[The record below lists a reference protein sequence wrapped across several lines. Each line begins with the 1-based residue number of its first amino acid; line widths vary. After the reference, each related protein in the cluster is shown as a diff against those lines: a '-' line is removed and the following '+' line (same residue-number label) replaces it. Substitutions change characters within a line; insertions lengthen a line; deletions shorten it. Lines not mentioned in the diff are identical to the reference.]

1 MSKSSRNK
9 RHTPSAQSKT
19 PPEHRDNGEK
29 DQEKPSRV
37 VVAEIDPPDAAV
49 AYIKASDKR
58 QERRDRWK
66 LTAEWLTLFAV
77 VFYGSVAYKQWQ
89 TTIRA
94 NRLTKTATENAAN
107 AFKVDERPWVGIV
120 GNTEV
125 SVLDNTGIIARV
137 NQPYMNVGKTPAL
150 DVVALLRLRIGD
162 PIPVQ
167 SSGTI
172 HVIGPV
178 LKECANGTPRLHM
191 IEGPVALPNAPHAT
205 MISPENDVISRWPD
219 IVRNTVG
226 LYLTGCIDYDD
237 VFGQW
242 HRTHVCLYWSRQT
255 TGIVISCSQGNEA
268 S

>member
-1 MSKSSRNK
+1 
-9 RHTPSAQSKT
+9 
-19 PPEHRDNGEK
+19 
-29 DQEKPSRV
+29 
-37 VVAEIDPPDAAV
+37 VVAEIHLPDATL

-58 QERRDRWK
+58 QEFRDRWK

-125 SVLDNTGIIARV
+125 SVLGNTGIIARV
-137 NQPYMNVGKTPAL
+137 QEHYMNLGKTPAL
-150 DVVALLRLRIGD
+150 DVVALLRLRIGN

-167 SSGTI
+167 NSGNI

-178 LKECANGTPRLHM
+178 LKECSKGSPRLHLT
-191 IEGPVALPNAPHAT
+191 EGLVALPNVPHAT
-205 MISPENDVISRWPD
+205 MISSENDVTSRWPD

-226 LYLTGCIDYDD
+226 LYLTGCVDYDD
-237 VFGQW
+237 VFGRW

-255 TGIVISCSQGNEA
+255 NGIVISCSEGNGA